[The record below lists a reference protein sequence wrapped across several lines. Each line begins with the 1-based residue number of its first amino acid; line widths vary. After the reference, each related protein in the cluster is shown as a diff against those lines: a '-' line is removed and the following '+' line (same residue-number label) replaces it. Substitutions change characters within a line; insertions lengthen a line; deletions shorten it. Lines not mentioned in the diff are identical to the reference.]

1 MTIKQGPRST
11 AAAAAARKAV
21 AISHSR
27 RHEADDKC
35 VRAWVCVCVSV
46 DVPVYM
52 CADYIVS
59 WKLQFDLSITRNV
72 LP

>member
-11 AAAAAARKAV
+11 AAAAAARKAD

-27 RHEADDKC
+27 RYEADDKC
-35 VRAWVCVCVSV
+35 VRVCVCECRCACVCA
-46 DVPVYM
+46 YM

-59 WKLQFDLSITRNV
+59 WQLQFDLSIARNV